1 MSTVSV
7 DYGLTTDL
15 TRNSVGLRAQRS
27 DTSEAMMPPAETRSS
42 KVSHRK
48 LVVIAAVLLVLVG
61 IVFVAVE
68 REVTSRRLV
77 AAAVSRPTA
86 PSRPPLSR
94 AEETYIQALWPIHG
108 AVERSAARMS
118 LGQIFYVTKDL
129 AGAELKVRVDEA
141 LTTYRRAGGQL
152 RALEPP
158 PSLQRAH
165 ADYTAAVGL
174 FERSAVEVLKMFD
187 DGLDD
192 HMRVAYPLGQ
202 QASDMVREI
211 GGKFWPNE
219 FPPN

>member
-1 MSTVSV
+1 
-7 DYGLTTDL
+7 
-15 TRNSVGLRAQRS
+15 
-27 DTSEAMMPPAETRSS
+27 MPVVETRSS
-42 KVSHRK
+42 KISRRK

-61 IVFVAVE
+61 IVIVAIE
-68 REVTSRRLV
+68 REATSRRLV
-77 AAAVSRPTA
+77 AAAISRPTT
-86 PSRPPLSR
+86 PSRPPLTR